1 MRIRH
6 PDGFIWGYNSITSLD
21 GDHSDML
28 MDFGILKLNQ
38 GMVFTDDSR
47 LEKVYLLPSGRV
59 AVECAG
65 QTYEVRRESFL
76 DDAFWLIDVPEQK
89 SIQITGLD
97 GDAELAV
104 VRTVNTTD
112 FPVKVHD
119 VSNSVIETRGQGTMN
134 ETGTRIVKTLL
145 DHALAP
151 ESNIMLGE
159 DVHYPGKWAGFPEFG
174 TGKAANREHDHALA
188 LRHGLR
194 GDQLAHRSGPV
205 KVVIDIVRDD
215 HQRNLAV
222 RIKHRVGGERTG
234 VEREAGIVDH
244 LLDVVF
250 GGRIEAAHLRRR
262 RPAFPA
268 RLPGPPAL

>member
-6 PDGFIWGYNSITSLD
+6 PDGFMWGYNSITSLD

-47 LEKVYLLPSGRV
+47 LEKVYLLLSGQVTV
-59 AVECAG
+59 ACAG

-119 VSNSVIETRGQGTMN
+119 VGNSVIETRGQGTMN

-159 DVHYPGKWAGFPEFG
+159 DVHYPGKWAGFPSHSHPQPEIYFYKFQPDNGFG
-174 TGKAANREHDHALA
+174 LLKLGDEGVLLEHNDTVTIAPDLVHPQVAAPGYAMYFLWII
-188 LRHGLR
+188 RHLDGNPYIR
-194 GDQLAHRSGPV
+194 PNFEPQ
-205 KVVIDIVRDD
+205 
-215 HQRNLAV
+215 
-222 RIKHRVGGERTG
+222 
-234 VEREAGIVDH
+234 H
-244 LLDVVF
+244 LWVTEPDAKYWPDV
-250 GGRIEAAHLRRR
+250 
-262 RPAFPA
+262 
-268 RLPGPPAL
+268 